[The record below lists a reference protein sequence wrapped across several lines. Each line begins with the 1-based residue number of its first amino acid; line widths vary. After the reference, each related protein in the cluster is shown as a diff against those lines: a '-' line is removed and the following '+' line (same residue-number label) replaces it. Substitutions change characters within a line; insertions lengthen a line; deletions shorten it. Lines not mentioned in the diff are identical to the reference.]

1 MAEISADLVFEVLRK
16 VQQRL
21 DDIDHTLGE
30 IRLEMAAIRGHQ
42 LSIQQ
47 DTHNIYG
54 VFGRHDLWFERIDR
68 RLELND
74 TPALTA

>member
-1 MAEISADLVFEVLRK
+1 MAEVSADLVLEVLRK

-21 DDIDHTLGE
+21 DGIDHTLGE
-30 IRLEMAAIRGHQ
+30 IKLEMAAIRGHQ
-42 LSIQQ
+42 LSIQH

-54 VFGRHDLWFERIDR
+54 VLGRHDLWFERIDR

-74 TPALTA
+74 TPPLTA